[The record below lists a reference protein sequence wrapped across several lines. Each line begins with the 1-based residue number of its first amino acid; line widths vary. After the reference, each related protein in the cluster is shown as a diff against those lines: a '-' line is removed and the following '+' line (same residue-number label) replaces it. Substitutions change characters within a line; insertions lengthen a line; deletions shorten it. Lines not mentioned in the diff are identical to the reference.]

1 MRFCAINS
9 LSLFKSTGAGASSFG
24 ESGVVFLAEVELA
37 DLPEILNSGAQLWVL
52 SKSRPAIKSAVNN
65 MPIKPTLTGK

>member
-1 MRFCAINS
+1 M
-9 LSLFKSTGAGASSFG
+9 
-24 ESGVVFLAEVELA
+24 FLAEVELA

-52 SKSRPAIKSAVNN
+52 SKSRPAIKSAVNS